1 MRMLDDLNPGDRY
14 AGGPL
19 TLSEPD
25 LLEFAGRFDPQPFHL
40 DPVAAKDSVFGGLAA
55 SGWHTAALTMRMIVE
70 GETKLAGGFIGV
82 NIEELS
88 WPQATR
94 PGDVLRVESEIL
106 EVRPSTK
113 RPDRG
118 TVRIRTL
125 TGSGEHPNRK
135 CSSGKSLQNS
145 QFLQWLACRRF
156 GWTFLAAKISRK
168 SPNFCNK
175 FCNRKKP

>member
-14 AGGPL
+14 AGGPV
-19 TLSEPD
+19 TLSEPE

-40 DPVAAKDSVFGGLAA
+40 DGEAAKSSVFGGLAA

-70 GETKLAGGFIGV
+70 GETNLAGGFIGV
-82 NIEELS
+82 NVEELA

-94 PGDVLRVESEIL
+94 PGDVLRIESEVL

-125 TGSGEHPNRK
+125 TYNQKDEVVQRMTAVLLVP
-135 CSSGKSLQNS
+135 
-145 QFLQWLACRRF
+145 RR
-156 GWTFLAAKISRK
+156 SM
-168 SPNFCNK
+168 PE
-175 FCNRKKP
+175 

>member
-1 MRMLDDLNPGDRY
+1 MRMLDDLKPGDRY
-14 AGGPL
+14 SGGPL
-19 TLSEPD
+19 TLSESD
-25 LLEFAGRFDPQPFHL
+25 LLDFAGRFDPQPFHL
-40 DPVAAKDSVFGGLAA
+40 DPVAARDSVFGGLAA

-82 NIEELS
+82 TVEELS

-94 PGDVLRVESEIL
+94 PGDTLRIESEVL

-125 TGSGEHPNRK
+125 TYNQKDEVVQRMTAVLLVP
-135 CSSGKSLQNS
+135 
-145 QFLQWLACRRF
+145 RRS
-156 GWTFLAAKISRK
+156 T
-168 SPNFCNK
+168 PE
-175 FCNRKKP
+175 

>member
-19 TLSEPD
+19 TLSQSD

-82 NIEELS
+82 NVEELS

-94 PGDVLRVESEIL
+94 PGDVLRIESEVL

-125 TGSGEHPNRK
+125 TYNQKDEVVQRMTAVLLVP
-135 CSSGKSLQNS
+135 
-145 QFLQWLACRRF
+145 RR
-156 GWTFLAAKISRK
+156 SM
-168 SPNFCNK
+168 PE
-175 FCNRKKP
+175 